1 MAIRPPHTRADEWP
15 SRYHGRR
22 MTEAQF
28 LALPE
33 VKPYL
38 EYVDGV
44 VLQKPMPKTVHGRL
58 QAELARLLGNYASAV
73 GAGSVATEART
84 ALGPAEGYRVPDLS
98 YWLPGRPSGD
108 DSIPS
113 ITIEIR
119 SPGQALSDLRDKCR
133 GYRESGV
140 DACWLVDPDSR
151 TIEVF
156 EGESGVPLGESAA
169 LTSRLLPDFELPLKQ
184 LFAVLDDR

>member
-1 MAIRPPHTRADEWP
+1 
-15 SRYHGRR
+15 

-44 VLQKPMPKTVHGRL
+44 VLQKPVPKTVHGRL

-84 ALGPAEGYRVPDLS
+84 ALGPAEATACPICRIGSPDAH
-98 YWLPGRPSGD
+98 PAM
-108 DSIPS
+108 
-113 ITIEIR
+113 TR
-119 SPGQALSDLRDKCR
+119 SRRLRSR
-133 GYRESGV
+133 YVLR
-140 DACWLVDPDSR
+140 ARRLV
-151 TIEVF
+151 TCET
-156 EGESGVPLGESAA
+156 SAA
-169 LTSRLLPDFELPLKQ
+169 AIERAGSMPAGSSIQIPARLRCSKASQAYL
-184 LFAVLDDR
+184 